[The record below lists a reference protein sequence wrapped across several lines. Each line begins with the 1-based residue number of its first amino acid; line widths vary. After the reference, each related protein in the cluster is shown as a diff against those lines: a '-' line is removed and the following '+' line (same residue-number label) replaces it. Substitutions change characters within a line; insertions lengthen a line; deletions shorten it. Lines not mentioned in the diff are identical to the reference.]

1 EDGIRDFHV
10 TGVQTCALPISPNPG
25 ANGQGPVCN
34 SNNNVNGLCFSTNS
48 TANFNPCL
56 PETAC
61 GNTTECLSNYS
72 GVYGTYGPTATPI
85 NWSPLYGIDAAQG
98 GWAVQ
103 IYDCIGVDV
112 GALTNASITFTNL
125 STTCGG
131 PTSISHNSGNI

>member
-112 GALTNASITFTNL
+112 GALTNASKIGRAREG
-125 STTCGG
+125 SGG
-131 PTSISHNSGNI
+131 RMWW